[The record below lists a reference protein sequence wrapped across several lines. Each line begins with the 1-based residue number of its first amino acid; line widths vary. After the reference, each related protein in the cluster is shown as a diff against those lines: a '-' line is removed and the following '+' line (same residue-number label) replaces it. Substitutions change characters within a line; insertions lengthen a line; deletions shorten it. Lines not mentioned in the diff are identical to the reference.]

1 MLIAVALA
9 GAMLTLPI
17 AGTPP
22 MGWNSYD
29 CFSYAVTEQQVKQ
42 NADFMAKRLKRFGWE
57 YVVVDYVWS
66 APKGN
71 PGFAPDQ
78 SPAFQPSLAMDA
90 YGRLQPDPERFPS
103 SVARTG
109 FKLLADYC
117 HNKGLKF
124 GIHLMRGIPRQ
135 AVSLK
140 TIVLG
145 TGWTA
150 EDAADQTSKCP
161 WLNHMFGLN
170 MAKAAGQAYLNSL
183 FKLYAKWGV
192 DFVKVDDLSQPYSK
206 AEIEGYRV
214 AIQRSNRP
222 IVLSLSPGPTPVA
235 EGAHVSLF
243 ANMWRLVGDLWD
255 NWPELNHAMDVA
267 AQWSAFRKPGHWPDI
282 DMLPLGKLREFGPD
296 TGPANTQSRFTP
308 NETRTLMT
316 LMCINQNPLMFGGNL
331 PETDAATLKLI
342 TNPEVLAVDQT
353 GVGGHLDNETAGVG
367 QWQAGAGKDGIFVA
381 FINRNS
387 ASSTVTLPRARHIH
401 DLWDHHDRKSEEKI
415 DLPAHASVL
424 LRIEI

>member
-1 MLIAVALA
+1 MLAAVLSQSTRLA
-9 GAMLTLPI
+9 D
-17 AGTPP
+17 TPP

-42 NADFMAKRLKRFGWE
+42 NADYMAKHLKRFGWD

-71 PGFAPDQ
+71 PNFAPDQ
-78 SPAFQPSLAMDA
+78 SPTFQPSLAMDA
-90 YGRLQPDPERFPS
+90 YGRLQPDPDRFPS
-103 SVARTG
+103 SALRAG
-109 FKLLADYC
+109 FKPLADYC
-117 HNKGLKF
+117 HSKGLKF

-140 TIVLG
+140 TVVLG

-150 EDAADQTSKCP
+150 EDAANQNSKCP

-170 MAKAAGQAYLNSL
+170 MDRPAGQAYLNSL
-183 FKLYAKWGV
+183 FKQYAEWGI
-192 DFVKVDDLSQPYSK
+192 DFVKVDDLSNPYSK
-206 AEIEGYRV
+206 AEVEGYRV
-214 AIQRSNRP
+214 AIQRCNRP

-255 NWPELNHAMDVA
+255 NWPELKNAMDVVA
-267 AQWSAFRKPGHWPDI
+267 KWSAFRKPGHWPDI
-282 DMLPLGKLREFGPD
+282 DMLPLGKLREFGPN
-296 TGPANTQSRFTP
+296 TGPPNTQSRFTP
-308 NETRTLMT
+308 DEARTLMT

-331 PETDAATLKLI
+331 PDTDAPTLKLI
-342 TNPEVLAVDQT
+342 SNADVLAVDQT

-367 QWQAGAGKDGIFVA
+367 EWQAGAGKDGIFVA
-381 FINRNS
+381 FINRND
-387 ASSTVTLPRARHIH
+387 AAATVTLPKAKHIH
-401 DLWDHHDRKSEEKI
+401 DLWEHHELKSESSVS
-415 DLPAHASVL
+415 LPPHGSVL
-424 LRIEI
+424 LRVEI